1 MNDVIISTKNTNTKY
16 KNTGIVCAV
25 LMCVLG
31 FLILC
36 GYFFLR
42 SHSSDDTL
50 IAVLLL
56 GLFFIG
62 DGIITATLR
71 YINASSYV
79 DIYSDRLV
87 GKGIQNFSPLDFNL
101 KFEQIGNISVEGI
114 WIHIHT
120 NSGTYKVMTD
130 KNTATEIFN
139 YYTELK
145 G

>member
-25 LMCVLG
+25 IIGVIG

-36 GYFFLR
+36 GYFFLS

-50 IAVLLL
+50 IVVLLG

-79 DIYSDRLV
+79 DIYKDRV
-87 GKGIQNFSPLDFNL
+87 IGKGIQNFSALDFNL

-114 WIHIHT
+114 WVHIHT
-120 NSGTYKVMTD
+120 NSGNYKIMTD
-130 KNTATEIFN
+130 KKTATEIFN
-139 YYTELK
+139 YYNELK

>member
-1 MNDVIISTKNTNTKY
+1 MNNVIISTKNTNTKY
-16 KNTGIVCAV
+16 KNTGIVCAA
-25 LMCVLG
+25 LTGAIG

-36 GYFFLR
+36 GYFFLS

-50 IAVLLL
+50 IVVLLL
-56 GLFFIG
+56 GLFLIG

-79 DIYSDRLV
+79 DIYKDRV
-87 GKGIQNFSPLDFNL
+87 IGKGIQNFSPLDFNL

-114 WIHIHT
+114 WVHIHT
-120 NSGTYKVMTD
+120 NSGGYKVMTD
-130 KNTATEIFN
+130 KKTATEIFN
-139 YYTELK
+139 YYNELK